1 MCFDSK
7 IPHPGTPDMA
17 SEIVVKEAVL
27 PAKARFCVKCKKY
40 VPINYFVTDDG
51 TLSETVCNRHELE
64 KTLDTNGLRYCKVC
78 DNYIALDLFPRTGRT
93 VYICKKHIYARQA
106 VRKSVET
113 EESHPHR
120 KRLLWQWKLCW
131 ADSKK
136 FRQRSMGMSQSEID
150 IEIAK
155 IDNKG
160 DRNHA
165 VMPIDAEKK
174 MTCENCVVVTL
185 EKRKML
191 MKLVIN
197 EDLEG
202 YAQMIKE

>member
-1 MCFDSK
+1 MCRGSK
-7 IPHPGTPDMA
+7 IIDTDTDNMA
-17 SEIVVKEAVL
+17 SEIITGEAVL
-27 PAKARFCVKCKKY
+27 PPKARFCVKCKIY
-40 VPINYFVTDDG
+40 IPINYFMTDDG

-64 KTLDTNGLRYCKVC
+64 QTLDTKGLRYCQTC
-78 DNYIALDLFPRTGRT
+78 DDFIALDLFPRTGRT

-113 EESHPHR
+113 EESHLHR

-131 ADSKK
+131 ADSKQ
-136 FRQRSMGMSQSEID
+136 FRQRSMGMSQNEID

-155 IDNKG
+155 IDNKR